1 MHGIRLPHLKK
12 TIVRTNPMVMA
23 TTIPVS
29 DSINESPVNKEKICP
44 SPNVT
49 EDTIIAIA
57 TLPSFSIA
65 LNRKPR
71 KTNSSTKPTKAIE
84 TAAVIMAE
92 PWQSGMNPPQK
103 LPLVMIHNGMN
114 HNRARLFS
122 PHPSRPYFFRR
133 PFLCFAGVCRSQ

>member
-49 EDTIIAIA
+49 EDTIIA
-57 TLPSFSIA
+57 TLFDGNWLTFP
-65 LNRKPR
+65 KP
-71 KTNSSTKPTKAIE
+71 
-84 TAAVIMAE
+84 
-92 PWQSGMNPPQK
+92 
-103 LPLVMIHNGMN
+103 
-114 HNRARLFS
+114 
-122 PHPSRPYFFRR
+122 
-133 PFLCFAGVCRSQ
+133 FAQQIVGKDTIFYCLTLQL